1 MLCCL
6 DDASPVEAAYHQCLQ
21 ADNMTDQI
29 GALVALRDRDCSE
42 RSEALVAFADRW
54 IDDPLVM
61 DKYFALLASSQIPC
75 TLDHVQTALSHPAFS
90 IKNPNKV
97 RSLLA
102 TFGRNMLHFH
112 AADGSGYRFLA
123 DQVLVVDKINP
134 SVASRLVQMFNRWK
148 KVEPK
153 RRALMKAE
161 LERLAAAELSKDV
174 FEIVSKNL
182 S

>member
-1 MLCCL
+1 
-6 DDASPVEAAYHQCLQ
+6 
-21 ADNMTDQI
+21 
-29 GALVALRDRDCSE
+29 
-42 RSEALVAFADRW
+42 
-54 IDDPLVM
+54 
-61 DKYFALLASSQIPC
+61 
-75 TLDHVQTALSHPAFS
+75 
-90 IKNPNKV
+90 
-97 RSLLA
+97 
-102 TFGRNMLHFH
+102 MLHFH